1 MPKFIILHDYTYTDG
16 SIPPLA
22 RILFAQISSLAKND
36 GYCHAS
42 NKYLSEIN
50 NVDERTIRRLLNQL
64 ESSNY
69 IDIVID
75 KKQPNNL
82 RRKIYINDIKGQNCP
97 IGTDN

>member
-1 MPKFIILHDYTYTDG
+1 M
-16 SIPPLA
+16 
-22 RILFAQISSLAKND
+22 
-36 GYCHAS
+36 
-42 NKYLSEIN
+42 SEIN

-82 RRKIYINDIKGQNCP
+82 RRKIYINDTKGQKCT